1 MVLDLFFD
9 LCLWVCFPG
18 GLVLV
23 VRLWLLDLHLLW
35 CYPGFVRLA
44 MGHVSVG
51 DKLFVDIVIS
61 Y

>member
-1 MVLDLFFD
+1 M
-9 LCLWVCFPG
+9 
-18 GLVLV
+18 
-23 VRLWLLDLHLLW
+23 VRLWLLDLRLLW

-51 DKLFVDIVIS
+51 NKLFVDIVIS